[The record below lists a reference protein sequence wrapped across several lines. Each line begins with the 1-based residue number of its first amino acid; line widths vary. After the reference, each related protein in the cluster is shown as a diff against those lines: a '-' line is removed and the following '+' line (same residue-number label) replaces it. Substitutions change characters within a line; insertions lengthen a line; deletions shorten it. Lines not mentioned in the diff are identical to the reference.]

1 MGFALLATVIYLL
14 TVLPEHM
21 TVGVVLFCFFLAIGF
36 YIWGKMTTLS
46 DSTRRRIIV
55 RLAAV
60 IIMVVGGWVSL
71 DIVPSVARNV
81 ELVSEKSQQWEPY
94 TDSKLLE
101 AARVNRWVVVDFT
114 ADWCPN
120 CLLVEKTV
128 LHNRT
133 VIGTFRKHD
142 ALLLKADLTMENP
155 PAKRLLQKMGSRS
168 IPFLAL
174 FPPGEHFWQPYFLRD
189 LYRVKDVLRV
199 FESTTSES
207 S

>member
-1 MGFALLATVIYLL
+1 
-14 TVLPEHM
+14 
-21 TVGVVLFCFFLAIGF
+21 
-36 YIWGKMTTLS
+36 
-46 DSTRRRIIV
+46 
-55 RLAAV
+55 
-60 IIMVVGGWVSL
+60 
-71 DIVPSVARNV
+71 
-81 ELVSEKSQQWEPY
+81 
-94 TDSKLLE
+94 
-101 AARVNRWVVVDFT
+101 VDFT

-128 LHNRT
+128 LQNRT
-133 VIGTFRKHD
+133 VVETFREHD

-155 PAKRLLQKMGSRS
+155 PAKRLLQKLGSRS

-199 FESTTSES
+199 FAGSTDSKS